1 MAVFQDIDRQ
11 TAEFQQATG
20 LQCPPGCGKCCQ
32 SPTVEV
38 TVLDCLPYALE
49 LLSQDGAQAGADAVL
64 EQLAALPAAAPCVF
78 YQMDAVIPGNGRC
91 GIYAWRPALCRLFG
105 FATVR
110 DKQGQVQLATCV
122 EHKTSQPAI
131 VSEIPAALGRGLPA
145 PSFSHCAQTIAEI
158 EPSLGTE
165 YMPINQAWQ
174 QAIERV
180 GLWMQWQDEA

>member
-38 TVLDCLPYALE
+38 TVLDCLPYAIE
-49 LLSQDGAQAGADAVL
+49 LLSQNSAIAVL
-64 EQLAALPAAAPCVF
+64 EQLAALPVNAPCIF

-110 DKQGQVQLATCV
+110 DKHGQVELATCV
-122 EHKTSQPAI
+122 EHKASQPAI
-131 VSEIPAALGRGLPA
+131 VAEIPAALVQGLAA
-145 PSFSHCAQTIAEI
+145 PSFSQCTQSIAEI
-158 EPSLGTE
+158 EPSMGTE
-165 YMPINQAWQ
+165 CMPINQAWQ

-180 GLWMQWQDEA
+180 GLWMQWQEQA